1 MNMQVPALTVAES
14 SLPVTLRDALDSA
27 ADLARAE
34 KASATKR
41 AYGRDFAIFRAWCA
55 DQGLSALPADPAA
68 VAAFIAAEAGRG
80 VKCSTLGRRIA
91 GIRYGHRLAGLA
103 SPTDDERVKAVM
115 RGARR
120 TLGVAPVKKAAA
132 TSDKLLAMVA
142 GGKHN
147 LTGKRDRAL
156 LLLGFALAARRSEL
170 VALDVADLEECPEGL
185 RVTIRRSKTDQEG
198 AGAVVAV
205 CRGSI
210 ACPVAAVM
218 EWLAAAGI
226 VDGPVFRQVGK
237 GGRLLAG
244 RLSPQNV
251 ALIVK
256 AYAKRLGLDPGA
268 FSGHSLRS
276 GFLTSAA
283 ARGASLFK
291 MMDVSRHKSV
301 DTLRGYV
308 RDADAFRDHAG
319 AGLL

>member
-1 MNMQVPALTVAES
+1 MVAEGK
-14 SLPVTLRDALDSA
+14 R
-27 ADLARAE
+27 DLA
-34 KASATKR
+34 
-41 AYGRDFAIFRAWCA
+41 G
-55 DQGLSALPADPAA
+55 
-68 VAAFIAAEAGRG
+68 
-80 VKCSTLGRRIA
+80 KC
-91 GIRYGHRLAGLA
+91 
-103 SPTDDERVKAVM
+103 
-115 RGARR
+115 
-120 TLGVAPVKKAAA
+120 
-132 TSDKLLAMVA
+132 
-142 GGKHN
+142 
-147 LTGKRDRAL
+147 DRAL

-210 ACPVAAVM
+210 ACPVASVKD
-218 EWLAAAGI
+218 WLAAADI
-226 VDGPVFRQVGK
+226 ADGPVFRRVGK
-237 GGRLLAG
+237 GGRVLPG
-244 RLSPQNV
+244 RLHPQNV

-256 AYAKRLGLDPGA
+256 AYAARLGLDPGA

>member
-1 MNMQVPALTVAES
+1 MSVHFPSLSTSEES
-14 SLPVTLRDALDSA
+14 LSITLRAALESA

-34 KASATKR
+34 KAPATKR
-41 AYGRDFAIFRAWCA
+41 AYGSDFAIFRAWCA
-55 DQGLSALPADPAA
+55 EQGLCPLPGEPAA
-68 VAAFIAAEAGRG
+68 VAAFIAAETARG
-80 VKCSTLGRRIA
+80 IKCATLGRRVA
-91 GIRYGHRLAGLA
+91 GIRHAHKLAGLA
-103 SPTDDERVKAVM
+103 PPTDDERVKAVM

-120 TLGVAPVKKAAA
+120 TLGVAPLKKSAA
-132 TSDKLLAMVA
+132 TADKVLAMVA
-142 GGKHN
+142 GSARG
-147 LTGKRDRAL
+147 LAGKRDRAL

-170 VALDVADLEECPEGL
+170 VALDVANLEECPEGL
-185 RVTIRRSKTDQEG
+185 RVTIRRSKTDQEA
-198 AGAVVAV
+198 AGATVAV

-210 ACPVAAVM
+210 ACPVAAVRD
-218 EWLAAAGI
+218 WLAAAGI
-226 VDGPVFRQVGK
+226 TEGPVFRRVNK
-237 GGRLLAG
+237 GGRLLPD
-244 RLSPQNV
+244 RLRAQSV

-256 AYAKRLGLDPGA
+256 ACAARLGLDADA

-301 DTLRGYV
+301 DVLRGYV

>member
-1 MNMQVPALTVAES
+1 MNMRVPALAAAED
-14 SLPVTLRDALDSA
+14 SLPVTLRVALEGA

-34 KASATKR
+34 KSAATKR
-41 AYGRDFAIFRAWCA
+41 AYGSDFAIFRAWCA
-55 DQGLSALPADPAA
+55 EQGLCALPAAPAA
-68 VAAFIAAEAGRG
+68 VAAFIAAETSRG
-80 VKCSTLGRRIA
+80 IKCATLGRRIA
-91 GIRYGHRLAGLA
+91 GIRYGHKLAGLE
-103 SPTDDERVKAVM
+103 SPTDDERVKVVM

-120 TLGVAPVKKAAA
+120 TLGVAQVKKSAA
-132 TSDKLLAMVA
+132 TSVKVLAMVA
-142 GGKHN
+142 GGERN
-147 LTGKRDRAL
+147 LAGKRDRAL

-170 VALDVADLEECPEGL
+170 VALDVSDLEECPEGL

-205 CRGSI
+205 YRGSI
-210 ACPVAAVM
+210 GCPVAAVRD
-218 EWLAAAGI
+218 WLTAAGI
-226 VDGPVFRQVGK
+226 TEGALFRRVDK
-237 GGRLLAG
+237 GGNLLAG
-244 RLSPQNV
+244 RLTPQSV

-256 AYAKRLGLDPGA
+256 AYAGRLRLDPGA

-319 AGLL
+319 DGLL